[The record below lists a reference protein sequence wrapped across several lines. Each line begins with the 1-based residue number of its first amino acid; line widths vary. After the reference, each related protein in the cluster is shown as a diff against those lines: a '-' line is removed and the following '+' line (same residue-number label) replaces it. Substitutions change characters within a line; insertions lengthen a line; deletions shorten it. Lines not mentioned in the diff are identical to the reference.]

1 MCKRRSLLKASARRS
16 TLRSSAAASA
26 RAWRSQLAKGPL
38 KEGEESNMTLNMTEV
53 AGAQT
58 PGSPA
63 SGIVQIVE
71 LLRRSSVLIGDRRGG
86 GGGSGVIWETGASK
100 SVIITNAHVVRDRRA
115 SVTLRDGQTSEG
127 FVTSLDARRDLAGIT
142 IEMGGLPVASI
153 GDSDTLRAGE
163 LVFAVGNP
171 LGHVGALAV
180 GIVHANG
187 KQWVGADVR
196 LAPGNSGGMLADA
209 EGRVIGINSMVS
221 NNLAFAVPSNAV
233 KRFLA
238 RDTRPQLGIKIRAL
252 PVTQDGS
259 DRLGLLVFEVDS
271 GSVAEK
277 SGLMIGDAIVGTRE
291 RLFTNSNDL
300 ATALEEAA
308 DRDLE
313 KLELSL
319 IRGGKKIDW
328 PVTFQINKPD
338 MEAN

>member
-1 MCKRRSLLKASARRS
+1 MA
-16 TLRSSAAASA
+16 
-26 RAWRSQLAKGPL
+26 
-38 KEGEESNMTLNMTEV
+38 LNPTEI

-58 PGSPA
+58 HGAPS
-63 SGIVQIVE
+63 SGIIE
-71 LLRRSSVLIGDRRGG
+71 IAERLRRSCVLIGDRRGG
-86 GGGSGVIWETGASK
+86 GGGSGVIWESGANK
-100 SVIITNAHVVRDRRA
+100 SVIITNAHVVKDRRA
-115 SVTLRDGQTSEG
+115 RVTLRDGRASESR
-127 FVTSLDARRDLAGIT
+127 VTSLDARRDLAALT
-142 IEMGGLPVASI
+142 IEMGGLPAATI
-153 GDSDTLRAGE
+153 GDSDSLRVGE

-171 LGHVGALAV
+171 LGLVGALTV
-180 GIVHANG
+180 GIVHASG
-187 KQWVGADVR
+187 KKWIGADVR

-209 EGRVIGINSMVS
+209 EGRVVGINSMIA

-252 PVTQDGS
+252 PVNKDGS
-259 DRLGLLVFEVDS
+259 DMLGLLVFEVQS